1 MNYHYFN
8 DKINNKTVNNLVDK
22 LQSMEGKINLWVTT
36 DGGMSDE
43 MDFLI
48 AYLNSRKD
56 DITITLTGIVQSAG
70 THLLFEFLGDLI
82 MGEGLDC
89 FMFHATDRL
98 VYPVRDAGAIKDVEL
113 SKNDKQTNLNSAKKI
128 KNKGLLTDKQLKQF
142 SRGKDVV
149 VYREQFKTWNIWKT
163 KKQKNDIKTI

>member
-1 MNYHYFN
+1 MNYYYFN

-22 LQSMEGKINLWVTT
+22 LQSFEGKVNLWFTT
-36 DGGMSDE
+36 DGGNSDE

-48 AYLNSRKD
+48 AYLNSKKD
-56 DITITLTGIVQSAG
+56 DITITLTGIIQSAG

-98 VYPVRDAGAIKDVEL
+98 VYPVRDSYVIKDVEL
-113 SKNDKQTNLNSAKKI
+113 SKNDKQANLNSAEKI
-128 KNKGLLTDKQLKQF
+128 KNKGLLSDKKIKQF
-142 SRGKDVV
+142 LQGKDIV
-149 VYREQFKTWNIWKT
+149 VYKEEAKTWNIWK
-163 KKQKNDIKTI
+163 K

>member
-1 MNYHYFN
+1 MNYYYFN

-22 LQSMEGKINLWVTT
+22 LQSFEGKVNLWFTT
-36 DGGMSDE
+36 DGGVSDE

-48 AYLNSRKD
+48 AYLNNRKD
-56 DITITLTGIVQSAG
+56 DITITLTGIIQSAG

-98 VYPVRDAGAIKDVEL
+98 VYSVRDSHAIKDIEL
-113 SKNDKQTNLNSAKKI
+113 SKNDKQTNLNSAEKI
-128 KNKGLLTDKQLKQF
+128 KNKGLLSDKQIKQF
-142 SRGKDVV
+142 LQGKDLVL
-149 VYREQFKTWNIWKT
+149 YKEEAKTWSIWK
-163 KKQKNDIKTI
+163 Q